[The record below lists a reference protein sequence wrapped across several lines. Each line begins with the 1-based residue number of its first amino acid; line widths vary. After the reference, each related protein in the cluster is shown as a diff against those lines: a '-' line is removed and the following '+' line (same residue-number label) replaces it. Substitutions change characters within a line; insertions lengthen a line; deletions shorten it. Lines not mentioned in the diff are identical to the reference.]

1 MSTFAKSLDASFPG
15 AVRSGAFLR
24 EVRDTMHDLGIA
36 RAITLPMV
44 SICRDELTTELFA
57 RVQEIWGPA
66 FTLAGLAGVPALGR
80 TGWDAALAHVPDDGA
95 RGCALVL
102 GFPHIGIERDGTIG
116 VTQRR
121 GQSTTTSTCG
131 ALSSIFATISD
142 GRFPTEIDVEDYEAS
157 RLALRLVDPAN
168 PPASLVDLTISALE
182 AVEVDIW
189 KAIDA
194 AEVWRD
200 HDVVVW
206 CGVQIH
212 GHGGEDWIWPRD
224 AWFCGP
230 DGTRRAIVPRSGR
243 AT

>member
-1 MSTFAKSLDASFPG
+1 MTTFAKSLDASFPG

-24 EVRDTMHDLGIA
+24 DVRDTLDEMGIP
-36 RAITLPMV
+36 RPMTLPMV

-80 TGWDAALAHVPDDGA
+80 TGWQAALRHVPDDGS
-95 RGCALVL
+95 RGCVLVL
-102 GFPHIGIERDGTIG
+102 GFPHIGIERDGSIG

-121 GQSTTTSTCG
+121 GQTATTWTCG
-131 ALSSIFATISD
+131 ALSSIYAAVNKGD
-142 GRFPTEIDVEDYEAS
+142 LPTEIDVDDYEAS

-168 PPASLVDLTISALE
+168 PPTSLVDLTISTLE
-182 AVEVDIW
+182 AIEVDIW
-189 KAIDA
+189 KAIEE
-194 AEVWRD
+194 AEVWRA

-212 GHGGEDWIWPRD
+212 GHGGEDWIWPRN

-230 DGTRRAIVPRSGR
+230 DGKRMPIENHPARRS
-243 AT
+243 